1 MTDAIVVDGKEIA
14 IPSIISSEDF
24 LKMADAAIA
33 GAPREVASAP
43 PIGEPAA
50 PDKCRVEGTG
60 LKEDA
65 PAAEGVSL
73 NDFHAYMPAH
83 SYIFAPSR
91 EMWPGTSIN
100 ARIPPV
106 PLVDRDGKPLVDEKG
121 EQKTVHASQWLDQ
134 NRPVEQATWAPGLPE
149 LIRDRLISDGGWI
162 ERASVTCFN
171 LYRPPTIVPGCAAE
185 AAPWRDHVSRVYP
198 NDADY
203 IVKWLAHRVQRP
215 QEKINHALVLGGAQ
229 GVGKDTL
236 LEPVKQA
243 IGPWNFAEVSPQQM
257 LGRFNG
263 FLKSV
268 ILRLSEARDLGETD
282 RFAFYDHMKAYTAA
296 PPDVLRVDE
305 KNLREHAILNCCGVI
320 MTTNHKSDGIFLPS
334 DDRRHFVAW
343 TDLTKDDFTPA
354 YWNKLWRWYGADG
367 HSHVAAYLA
376 DLDIS
381 TFDPKA
387 PPPKTEAF
395 WAIVNASRAPEDAEL
410 ADVLDRMNN
419 PAVMTLADV
428 VRWADGETL
437 GWLADRKNR
446 RVVPHRL
453 ERCGYAPARNP
464 DATDGLWKINGM
476 RAVIYVR
483 HDLPATDRSKA
494 ITTLIADN
502 RYPAVN
508 RYPADGT
515 F

>member
-1 MTDAIVVDGKEIA
+1 M
-14 IPSIISSEDF
+14 
-24 LKMADAAIA
+24 
-33 GAPREVASAP
+33 
-43 PIGEPAA
+43 
-50 PDKCRVEGTG
+50 
-60 LKEDA
+60 
-65 PAAEGVSL
+65 
-73 NDFHAYMPAH
+73 
-83 SYIFAPSR
+83 
-91 EMWPGTSIN
+91 
-100 ARIPPV
+100 
-106 PLVDRDGKPLVDEKG
+106 
-121 EQKTVHASQWLDQ
+121 
-134 NRPVEQATWAPGLPE
+134 TWAPGLPL
-149 LIRDRLISDGGWI
+149 LIADRLIAEGGWI
-162 ERASVTCFN
+162 ERRGVACLN
-171 LYRPPTIVPGCAAE
+171 QYCPPMILPGCGAE
-185 AAPWRDHVSRVYP
+185 AGPWLDHVHKVYP
-198 NDADY
+198 DDANH

-243 IGPWNFAEVSPQQM
+243 IGPWNFSEVSPLQM
-257 LGRFNG
+257 MGRFNG

-268 ILRLSEARDLGETD
+268 ILRLNEACDLGESD
-282 RFAFYDHMKAYTAA
+282 RSAFYDHTKAYTAA

-320 MTTNHKSDGIFLPS
+320 MTTNHKSDGIYLPS

-343 TDLTKDDFTPA
+343 TDLTKDDFSPA
-354 YWNKLWRWYGADG
+354 YWNKLWRWYGAGG

-376 DLDIS
+376 ELDIS

-410 ADVLDRMNN
+410 ADVLDRMSN

-453 ERCGYAPARNP
+453 ERCGYAPLV
-464 DATDGLWKINGM
+464 TQM
-476 RAVIYVR
+476 RPMDCGKSTA
-483 HDLPATDRSKA
+483 
-494 ITTLIADN
+494 
-502 RYPAVN
+502 
-508 RYPADGT
+508 
-515 F
+515 